1 MFLSCEGR
9 ARVRTSEWQ
18 SYDLMQHLQPLL
30 KQKHV
35 QQQYLTGLASFYFG
49 LFGLW
54 MTRLAVMFFEL

>member
-1 MFLSCEGR
+1 MFLSCKGR
-9 ARVRTSEWQ
+9 LDVGTSEWQ

-30 KQKHV
+30 KHKHA

-54 MTRLAVMFFEL
+54 MTELG